1 MARICAPNLARP
13 NLSIPRPEFTR
24 GNNNGNIL
32 GASDLEFGDAG
43 ALRDHEGA
51 HLPFILSI
59 FLPSTDLQNTTGSST
74 ARPVT
79 LKAAFN
85 GLGPCPN
92 IAMTP
97 LGPRSF
103 VVSKSAVQ
111 PTPKATPGPRG
122 KERFHRSSNLS
133 QALRSTCLAGGAPGT
148 MMIRALLAQGLCR
161 QVATGISAAL
171 KKAIEVT

>member
-1 MARICAPNLARP
+1 MGI
-13 NLSIPRPEFTR
+13 S
-24 GNNNGNIL
+24 L
-32 GASDLEFGDAG
+32 GANDLESGDAG

-59 FLPSTDLQNTTGSST
+59 FLPSTDFQNTTGSSI

-97 LGPRSF
+97 LGPRSY

-111 PTPKATPGPRG
+111 PTPRPHQVPGVRNIFIDPVTYPR
-122 KERFHRSSNLS
+122 R
-133 QALRSTCLAGGAPGT
+133 
-148 MMIRALLAQGLCR
+148 
-161 QVATGISAAL
+161 
-171 KKAIEVT
+171 

>member
-1 MARICAPNLARP
+1 MGI
-13 NLSIPRPEFTR
+13 S
-24 GNNNGNIL
+24 L
-32 GASDLEFGDAG
+32 GANDLESGDAG
-43 ALRDHEGA
+43 ALRDHEGTQF
-51 HLPFILSI
+51 PFILSI
-59 FLPSTDLQNTTGSST
+59 FLPSTDFQNTSSI
-74 ARPVT
+74 ARSVT

-148 MMIRALLAQGLCR
+148 VMIRALLAQGLCR